1 MKIIQKIKDIF
12 KKPSPVEPSPV
23 VMIKPPEVKI
33 TTIPTEHLRAKVSI
47 PHHPFLLEHPDEL
60 ENQARNLLL
69 KQIEPV
75 IKNKLEITIQQSCYG
90 EPYEVTAD
98 IFIGFGG
105 NSE

>member
-12 KKPSPVEPSPV
+12 KKPDPV
-23 VMIKPPEVKI
+23 VMTKPPEIKI
-33 TTIPTEHLRAKVSI
+33 TTIPTEHLRAKVLI
-47 PHHPFLLEHPDEL
+47 PHSPWLLEYPDEL

-75 IKNKLEITIQQSCYG
+75 IKNKLEITIQQSHYG
-90 EPYEVTAD
+90 EPYEITAD

-105 NSE
+105 NSK

>member
-12 KKPSPVEPSPV
+12 KKPTPV
-23 VMIKPPEVKI
+23 VMTKPPEIKI
-33 TTIPTEHLRAKVSI
+33 TTIPTEHLRAKVLI
-47 PHHPFLLEHPDEL
+47 PHSSWLLEYPDEL

-75 IKNKLEITIQQSCYG
+75 IKNKLEITIQQSHYG

-105 NSE
+105 DSK